1 MKSTEIIVEQ
11 ADTSGTCTAESS
23 APGPDRNPRADYCA
37 LFKIYAAKAIPV
49 TEDVE

>member
-1 MKSTEIIVEQ
+1 MKSTEIIADP
-11 ADTSGTCTAESS
+11 ADTPETESS

-37 LFKIYAAKAIPV
+37 LFKIYAAKTIPV